1 MTSSSLRLNLTSHKT
16 DSVEFTT
23 REKLVYLHMAL
34 HHHAKFQKKLVSHF
48 NKSCQQKDQR
58 TEGWKDR
65 RMDRP
70 YFTGIF
76 QLLQGFKKN
85 LQNRSRIKGTC
96 NFWPNWGQHGQTR
109 ILLVKK
115 TMFLMYLWS
124 SLVKKPATVDIKKT
138 KHLQIITDPT
148 NTSPSEAI
156 HLAPCRD
163 KIH

>member
-1 MTSSSLRLNLTSHKT
+1 
-16 DSVEFTT
+16 
-23 REKLVYLHMAL
+23 
-34 HHHAKFQKKLVSHF
+34 
-48 NKSCQQKDQR
+48 
-58 TEGWKDR
+58 
-65 RMDRP
+65 MDRP

-96 NFWPNWGQHGQTR
+96 NFWPNWDQHGQTR

-115 TMFLMYLWS
+115 TMFSMYLWS
-124 SLVKKPATVDIKKT
+124 SLVKKPTTVDIKKT

-148 NTSPSEAI
+148 NTSRSEAI

-163 KIH
+163 KIHLKKFQTFLMYKIIKLKDVSL